1 VFATTGEYVTGV
13 VSATGTITGGN
24 LATGGTSSAA
34 GNVTG
39 GNVLTGGLISA
50 TGNVTGGN
58 LITAGNVFAPAIVNN
73 GTYNT
78 QIELG
83 AASGIIAVTTDGN
96 ATQFLP
102 GGQIRL
108 GPAGA
113 KTILSGTLDGSQ
125 LVLGTSQ
132 TDLVQNRGGNVTVQV
147 GNGGATTS
155 TWTFANSGDL
165 LAPGNVSATGN
176 VIGGNVTTGGTA
188 SATGNITG
196 GNLLTG
202 GLISSTGTVTGS
214 SILGTV
220 VSVTGNIT
228 GGNISTT
235 GLITTTG
242 NIAGGNILSNNYYYA
257 NGQAIVFGVNYTANT
272 TPPASPSEGWQWYN
286 TSTDVLYEYLNDG
299 TSDYWV
305 DTTSPAF
312 AGGVVANVA
321 ISGSLLVATSN
332 VYDIGASG
340 QTFRDV
346 YATNYY
352 GNGASLSGIITSV
365 SNINNG
371 TTNMSVVS
379 SGGNIAA
386 SVGGTSNVMVI
397 TSAAVSITG
406 DLSVSG
412 NATLSGNILG
422 DRIQNGTTQI
432 DIQTLNGNANI
443 TVGGTSNVAV
453 FATTGQYVTGVI
465 SATGDITGGNLTTAG
480 ILTVNSGAA
489 ATAIVN
495 GAGNA
500 VGNIGSSG
508 TYFNRLFAQAT
519 TALYADLA
527 EMYVSDAEYDAGT
540 VVDFDG
546 TQEITIS
553 NTDSSKRVA
562 GVISTNPAHLM
573 NSGIVGDITLPVA
586 LVGRVPVKVTGV
598 VRKGDLMVSAG
609 NGRARAVTIASP
621 KVGTILGKAL
631 ENFAGGEGMIE
642 LVIGKH

>member
-1 VFATTGEYVTGV
+1 
-13 VSATGTITGGN
+13 VSV
-24 LATGGTSSAA
+24 S
-34 GNVTG
+34 GNV
-39 GNVLTGGLISA
+39 
-50 TGNVTGGN
+50 
-58 LITAGNVFAPAIVNN
+58 
-73 GTYNT
+73 
-78 QIELG
+78 
-83 AASGIIAVTTDGN
+83 
-96 ATQFLP
+96 
-102 GGQIRL
+102 
-108 GPAGA
+108 
-113 KTILSGTLDGSQ
+113 
-125 LVLGTSQ
+125 
-132 TDLVQNRGGNVTVQV
+132 
-147 GNGGATTS
+147 
-155 TWTFANSGDL
+155 
-165 LAPGNVSATGN
+165 
-176 VIGGNVTTGGTA
+176 
-188 SATGNITG
+188 
-196 GNLLTG
+196 
-202 GLISSTGTVTGS
+202 
-214 SILGTV
+214 
-220 VSVTGNIT
+220 T

-257 NGQAIVFGVNYTANT
+257 NGQAVGFGVNYTANT
-272 TPPASPSEGWQWYN
+272 TPPSGPANGWQWYN
-286 TSTDVLYEYLNDG
+286 TSTDVLYEYLSDG
-299 TSDYWV
+299 TSQYWV

-312 AGGVVANVA
+312 SNGPAGNLA
-321 ISGSLLVATSN
+321 ITGNLLVAVGN
-332 VYDIGASG
+332 AYDIGASG
-340 QTFRDV
+340 QTFRDI

-371 TTNMSVVS
+371 TTNMTVVS

-397 TSAAVSITG
+397 TSTAVAITG

-443 TVGGTSNVAV
+443 TIAGTSNVAV
-453 FATTGQYVTGVI
+453 FATTGQYVTGVVSASGTVTGGNLDTGGTA
-465 SATGDITGGNLTTAG
+465 SATGTITGGNLTTAG
-480 ILTVNSGAA
+480 IITVNSGAA

-500 VGNIGSSG
+500 VGNIGSST

-586 LVGRVPVKVTGV
+586 LIGRVPVKVTGV

-621 KVGTILGKAL
+621 KVGTIIGKAL

-642 LVIGKH
+642 LVIGKN

>member
-1 VFATTGEYVTGV
+1 MATGGTA
-13 VSATGTITGGN
+13 SAAGTITGGN
-24 LATGGTSSAA
+24 LATGGTASAA
-34 GNVTG
+34 GT
-39 GNVLTGGLISA
+39 
-50 TGNVTGGN
+50 VTGGN
-58 LITAGNVFAPAIVNN
+58 LA
-73 GTYNT
+73 
-78 QIELG
+78 
-83 AASGIIAVTTDGN
+83 
-96 ATQFLP
+96 
-102 GGQIRL
+102 
-108 GPAGA
+108 
-113 KTILSGTLDGSQ
+113 
-125 LVLGTSQ
+125 
-132 TDLVQNRGGNVTVQV
+132 
-147 GNGGATTS
+147 
-155 TWTFANSGDL
+155 
-165 LAPGNVSATGN
+165 
-176 VIGGNVTTGGTA
+176 TGGTA

-196 GNLLTG
+196 GNVLTGGLISSTGTITSAANISGGNVLTGGLISATSTITSAATITGGNLATGGTASATGNITGGNVLTGGLISATSTITSSATITGGNIATGGTTSATGNITGGNVLTG

-220 VSVTGNIT
+220 VSVSGNVT

-321 ISGSLLVATSN
+321 ISGSLLVATTN
-332 VYDIGASG
+332 AYDIGASG

-397 TSAAVSITG
+397 TSTAVAITG

-453 FATTGQYVTGVI
+453 FATTGQYVTGVV
-465 SATGDITGGNLTTAG
+465 SATGTITGGNLDTAG
-480 ILTVNSGAA
+480 IITVNSGAA

-546 TQEITIS
+546 AQEITIS

>member
-1 VFATTGEYVTGV
+1 
-13 VSATGTITGGN
+13 
-24 LATGGTSSAA
+24 
-34 GNVTG
+34 
-39 GNVLTGGLISA
+39 
-50 TGNVTGGN
+50 
-58 LITAGNVFAPAIVNN
+58 
-73 GTYNT
+73 
-78 QIELG
+78 
-83 AASGIIAVTTDGN
+83 
-96 ATQFLP
+96 
-102 GGQIRL
+102 
-108 GPAGA
+108 
-113 KTILSGTLDGSQ
+113 
-125 LVLGTSQ
+125 
-132 TDLVQNRGGNVTVQV
+132 
-147 GNGGATTS
+147 
-155 TWTFANSGDL
+155 
-165 LAPGNVSATGN
+165 
-176 VIGGNVTTGGTA
+176 
-188 SATGNITG
+188 
-196 GNLLTG
+196 
-202 GLISSTGTVTGS
+202 
-214 SILGTV
+214 

-443 TVGGTSNVAV
+443 TVGGVSNIAV
-453 FATTGQYVTGVI
+453 FSTDRTTFGGNVLPSANITYDLGTSTQRWKDLWLSNSTIYLGNSQISANATAVVITNPEGGTTVLQGATPSITGSVISASGNVTGGNILTGGLI
-465 SATGDITGGNLTTAG
+465 SATGGITSAATITGGNLATGGTASATGTITGGNLTTAG
-480 ILTVNSGAA
+480 IITVNSGAA

-546 TQEITIS
+546 AQEITIS

-586 LVGRVPVKVTGV
+586 LIGRVPVKVTGV

>member
-1 VFATTGEYVTGV
+1 VANINNGTSNVTIATANANVTVSVDGTSNVAVFATTGEYITGLLSASGTVTGGNIATGGTASATGTITGGNIATGGTA
-13 VSATGTITGGN
+13 SATGTITGGN
-24 LATGGTSSAA
+24 LATGGTASATGTITGGNIETGGTASATGNITGGNVLTGGLISATSTITSAA
-34 GNVTG
+34 TITGGNLATGGTASATGNITG

-50 TGNVTGGN
+50 TG
-58 LITAGNVFAPAIVNN
+58 
-73 GTYNT
+73 
-78 QIELG
+78 
-83 AASGIIAVTTDGN
+83 
-96 ATQFLP
+96 
-102 GGQIRL
+102 
-108 GPAGA
+108 
-113 KTILSGTLDGSQ
+113 TI
-125 LVLGTSQ
+125 
-132 TDLVQNRGGNVTVQV
+132 
-147 GNGGATTS
+147 
-155 TWTFANSGDL
+155 
-165 LAPGNVSATGN
+165 
-176 VIGGNVTTGGTA
+176 
-188 SATGNITG
+188 
-196 GNLLTG
+196 
-202 GLISSTGTVTGS
+202 TGS
-214 SILGTV
+214 SILGSV
-220 VSVTGNIT
+220 VSVSGNIT

-242 NIAGGNILSNNYYYA
+242 NIAGGNILSDNFYYA

-272 TPPASPSEGWQWYN
+272 TPPASPLEGWQWYN

-340 QTFRDV
+340 QTFRDI

-371 TTNMSVVS
+371 TTNMTVVS

-432 DIQTLNGNANI
+432 DIQTLNGNANV

-453 FATTGQYVTGVI
+453 FATTGAYVSGLV
-465 SATGDITGGNLTTAG
+465 SATGNVVAGNLITTG
-480 ILTVNSGAA
+480 FLYINSDAF

-546 TQEITIS
+546 AQEITIS

-586 LVGRVPVKVTGV
+586 LIGRVPVKVTGV

-621 KVGTILGKAL
+621 KVGTIIGKAL

-642 LVIGKH
+642 LVIGKN

>member
-1 VFATTGEYVTGV
+1 
-13 VSATGTITGGN
+13 
-24 LATGGTSSAA
+24 
-34 GNVTG
+34 
-39 GNVLTGGLISA
+39 
-50 TGNVTGGN
+50 
-58 LITAGNVFAPAIVNN
+58 
-73 GTYNT
+73 
-78 QIELG
+78 
-83 AASGIIAVTTDGN
+83 
-96 ATQFLP
+96 
-102 GGQIRL
+102 
-108 GPAGA
+108 
-113 KTILSGTLDGSQ
+113 
-125 LVLGTSQ
+125 
-132 TDLVQNRGGNVTVQV
+132 
-147 GNGGATTS
+147 
-155 TWTFANSGDL
+155 
-165 LAPGNVSATGN
+165 
-176 VIGGNVTTGGTA
+176 
-188 SATGNITG
+188 
-196 GNLLTG
+196 
-202 GLISSTGTVTGS
+202 
-214 SILGTV
+214 
-220 VSVTGNIT
+220 
-228 GGNISTT
+228 
-235 GLITTTG
+235 
-242 NIAGGNILSNNYYYA
+242 
-257 NGQAIVFGVNYTANT
+257 
-272 TPPASPSEGWQWYN
+272 
-286 TSTDVLYEYLNDG
+286 
-299 TSDYWV
+299 
-305 DTTSPAF
+305 
-312 AGGVVANVA
+312 
-321 ISGSLLVATSN
+321 LLVA
-332 VYDIGASG
+332 VGGAYDIGASG
-340 QTFRDV
+340 QTFRDI

-371 TTNMSVVS
+371 TTNMTVVS

-397 TSAAVSITG
+397 TSAAVAITG

-443 TVGGTSNVAV
+443 TVGGVGNVAV
-453 FATTGQYVTGVI
+453 FSADQITFGGNVLPSANVTYDLGTTTQRWKDLYLSNSTIYLGNSQISANATAVVITNPAGGTTVLQGATPSVTGAVVSASGNVTGGNLLTGGLI
-465 SATGDITGGNLTTAG
+465 SATGGITGSQFNGSGAGLTSIPGANVSGTVANATTAVVAG
-480 ILTVNSGAA
+480 TVTTAAQGNITSVGTLTALTVSGAITVNSGAA

-586 LVGRVPVKVTGV
+586 LIGRVPVKVTGV

-621 KVGTILGKAL
+621 KVGTIIGKAL

-642 LVIGKH
+642 LVIGKN